1 MVGLQI
7 PHFGLQRQY
16 SNLKAELLFAT
27 DQVLRSGCL
36 VGGPYTNKFEQWLK
50 DYTGAQYALTVH
62 SGTQALEIIARFHYL
77 QNDPFDFNIK
87 PKIYIPNVSYPA
99 TLNAFINT
107 GWDIEL
113 CDTDSNGL
121 LNASNT
127 DSLTYKCFVGL
138 YGAPQTYDIPSE
150 VIVDGAQ
157 HWLVADGN
165 FGEGMAVSF
174 DPTKNLNASGNGGAI
189 VTNNHELY
197 EYAKRYRDNDKGYNE
212 YVGTNSKLS
221 EQDASHLLVRAQH
234 ISAWQRRRE
243 VTRLYYLD
251 QFKNIP
257 IKCLSAGF
265 RTHADQKFVV
275 YTEQRDHLKQYLTS
289 KGVETK
295 IHYERALSELPIAM
309 PYIKPTMLAT
319 SVFLT
324 RGVLSLPIYPELT
337 DGEIEYIVQ
346 SVLEF
351 FAK

>member
-1 MVGLQI
+1 MGLQI

-16 SNLKAELLFAT
+16 NNLKAELLFAT

-36 VGGPYTNKFEQWLK
+36 IGGHYTNKFEQWLK

-62 SGTQALEIIARFHYL
+62 SGTQALEMLAKFHYL
-77 QNDPFDFNIK
+77 DIHPLEFDIR
-87 PKIYIPNVSYPA
+87 PKIYIPNISYPA

-121 LNASNT
+121 INMSNT
-127 DSLTYKCFVGL
+127 DSSSYKCFVGL
-138 YGAPQTYDIPSE
+138 YGAPQTYDITSGM
-150 VIVDGAQ
+150 IVDGAQ
-157 HWLVADGN
+157 HWIVADGN
-165 FGEGMAVSF
+165 IGEGMAISF

-189 VTNNHELY
+189 VTNNETLY
-197 EYAKRYRDNDKGYNE
+197 EFAKRHRDNDKGYNE
-212 YVGTNSKLS
+212 YPGTNSKMS
-221 EQDASHLLVRAQH
+221 ELDCAHILVRAQYLND
-234 ISAWQRRRE
+234 WQRRRE

-251 QFKNIP
+251 QFKNLP

-265 RTHADQKFVV
+265 RTHADQKFVI
-275 YTEQRDHLKQYLTS
+275 YSEQRDQLKNYLTS
-289 KGVETK
+289 KGIETK
-295 IHYERALSELPIAM
+295 IHYERALSELPVAKH
-309 PYIKPTMLAT
+309 YVKPTMLAT